1 MTNLHYVR
9 NQLSMAGDCIR
20 RGLDALEAEPAATP
34 DPEPTL
40 AEVQANA
47 LAARVAAIE
56 AILLEINVDAC
67 MKHGLNPF

>member
-1 MTNLHYVR
+1 
-9 NQLSMAGDCIR
+9 MAGDCIR